1 MLSIA
6 PPYLDH
12 ALDLPLDFPLDTP
25 LDVATFNDILARIKT
40 CDPLVARD
48 SRLIDSAN
56 TGRPILQGAA
66 LSFDGA
72 TQYGTTSILPTAS
85 GSLECYF
92 KSDDTSGNKLLIG
105 SESASNCFLGVSSGK
120 LSGGIGGEWWVH
132 ILGTTTLQTGQWYHA
147 KITWDGAIVKL
158 YLDDIED
165 YSGAQVGSAVVGQAI
180 YMACKSTNGT
190 PTSFFDGTISNATIN
205 GTRYPLA
212 EGAGSTAYSTSGN
225 GNHATLIGNPTWV
238 LEDGIPSSNL
248 DDGFSKRMAFDG
260 VNDSVT
266 LGSSVT
272 ITPSDTF
279 SLTCSMIFDG
289 TDAGLFGKA
298 GNFGLFLSGIGT
310 SLGFTDD
317 AGSFSSILISPGIT
331 DTGGFD
337 IEITD
342 DGSGNFKVLRNGVN
356 ITNSTVAIST
366 FTFNILG
373 YSRGRYL
380 GGVMYKPSITKNG
393 SLIHSYLGSGNQ
405 DSDWLDQIGSNNGT
419 VTGGETLR
427 IPAAEGSNSL
437 DAVGGTLTN
446 PAVSNGPHNDAE
458 TELDFY
464 NIATDGGTTPA
475 VLASGVVLTDYSFG
489 QILLNPMFKR
499 TISSVLEDRQTLFAA
514 VLTGDCLE
522 AANEYTI

>member
-1 MLSIA
+1 M
-6 PPYLDH
+6 
-12 ALDLPLDFPLDTP
+12 
-25 LDVATFNDILARIKT
+25 
-40 CDPLVARD
+40 
-48 SRLIDSAN
+48 
-56 TGRPILQGAA
+56 
-66 LSFDGA
+66 
-72 TQYGTTSILPTAS
+72 
-85 GSLECYF
+85 
-92 KSDDTSGNKLLIG
+92 G
-105 SESASNCFLGVSSGK
+105 SESASNCFLSVSNGK
-120 LSGGIGGEWWVH
+120 LSGGIGDEWWIH
-132 ILGTTTLQTGQWYHA
+132 ILGTTALQTGKWYHA
-147 KITWDGAIVKL
+147 KITWDGVTVKL
-158 YLDDIED
+158 FLDDIEE
-165 YSGAQVGSAVVGQAI
+165 YSGAQVGSAINGQAI
-180 YMACKSTNGT
+180 YIACKNTNGT
-190 PTSFFDGTISNATIN
+190 PNTFFDGTLSNPTIN
-205 GTRYPLA
+205 GTRFPLA
-212 EGAGSTAYSTSGN
+212 EGAGSTAYNTDGT
-225 GNHATLIGNPTWV
+225 NHGTLVGNPTWV
-238 LEDGIPSSNL
+238 REDGIPSSNL
-248 DDGFSKRMAFDG
+248 DDGFSKRMWFDG

-446 PAVSNGPHNDAE
+446 PARSDSHNGAE

-464 NIATDGGTTPA
+464 NIADGGTAPTPA
-475 VLASGVVLTDYSFG
+475 IVSSGVVLTDYSFG
-489 QILLNPMFKR
+489 QMLLNPMFKR

-522 AANEYTI
+522 TANEYTDQ